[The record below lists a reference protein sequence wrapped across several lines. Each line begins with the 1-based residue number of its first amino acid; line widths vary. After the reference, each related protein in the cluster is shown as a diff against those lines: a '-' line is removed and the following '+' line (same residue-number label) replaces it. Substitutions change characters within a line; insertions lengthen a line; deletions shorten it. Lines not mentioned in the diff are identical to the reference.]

1 MRLCPRLRSRA
12 PLGRVGL
19 LITLAALSGC
29 DYPTTAPL
37 IDVKWV
43 FPIDDQTLSVVELL
57 PAGVDTV
64 GGSFAVGV
72 DPFALNQTLG
82 GLCSA
87 CGVLNGLT
95 VTTPPFNFS
104 VEEIASLPT
113 DVVSVEVET
122 ATFSLGIQ
130 NDLGFDPL
138 RPAATRNGTM
148 TITVYDVDIN
158 GRELAQVVLDGATSA
173 LPNGV
178 LTTIPVPLGDI
189 PVTINV
195 NNGLDITVT
204 VGTILVSS
212 VTLNVDGL
220 TVDIDQQQLDLE
232 DIDEDIVLNV
242 QTGSLLL
249 DVQNPFG
256 VAISLVVE
264 IGGPG
269 IVTLQRTLDI
279 GSGPTSSATL
289 SYTGAELQ
297 TFLGKPGVFFRG
309 SGTVTGGP
317 LTVTPD
323 QVVVI
328 KATLDVD
335 LEIGG

>member
-1 MRLCPRLRSRA
+1 M
-12 PLGRVGL
+12 
-19 LITLAALSGC
+19 
-29 DYPTTAPL
+29 
-37 IDVKWV
+37 
-43 FPIDDQTLSVVELL
+43 
-57 PAGVDTV
+57 
-64 GGSFAVGV
+64 
-72 DPFALNQTLG
+72 
-82 GLCSA
+82 
-87 CGVLNGLT
+87 
-95 VTTPPFNFS
+95 
-104 VEEIASLPT
+104 
-113 DVVSVEVET
+113 
-122 ATFSLGIQ
+122 
-130 NDLGFDPL
+130 
-138 RPAATRNGTM
+138 
-148 TITVYDVDIN
+148 
-158 GRELAQVVLDGATSA
+158 
-173 LPNGV
+173 
-178 LTTIPVPLGDI
+178 
-189 PVTINV
+189 
-195 NNGLDITVT
+195 
-204 VGTILVSS
+204 
-212 VTLNVDGL
+212 DGL

-242 QTGSLLL
+242 QTESLLL